1 MTSAQ
6 PKAVLY
12 TFDGSVWGSAPR
24 LALVEKGYAD
34 QDLEIKIVDLAKG
47 ENFSPS
53 YLRINAKGTVPSLV
67 VPILE
72 TTSAEV
78 DTKFRAL
85 TDSKPILEFLDKS
98 RSQPILDSKGEGLA
112 GAPAPVLAPATIE
125 GKALSDEI
133 IKLVHAD
140 TANPNKLFLG
150 ARSVEELQKQ
160 KQGFVFDFV
169 KNSTGALQNYQREI
183 ESASTAT
190 ADGSSNPR
198 SSATVES
205 LKKWY
210 SDKLA
215 SQSVLRAAYLD
226 NDASAAET
234 LVQETR
240 ALWHGIATAVDALES
255 RIKGPLALGDQ
266 ISLADLHIVPW
277 LARVLTV
284 CRGYAEGASVADD
297 IDALDAAL
305 KSQGLSGHKTAAAGV
320 GPKLRE
326 FWATMKQRPSFQ
338 AVYGAGL
345 H

>member
-1 MTSAQ
+1 MTSQ
-6 PKAVLY
+6 PPKAVLY

-24 LALVEKGYAD
+24 LALIEKGYAPE
-34 QDLEIKIVDLAKG
+34 DLEIKIVDLTKG
-47 ENFSPS
+47 ENFAPS

-112 GAPAPVLAPATIE
+112 AAPAPVLAPATIE

-133 IKLVHAD
+133 IKLVHD
-140 TANPNKLFLG
+140 DKANPNDLLKG
-150 ARSVEELQKQ
+150 ARSIEELQKQ
-160 KQGFVFDFV
+160 RKGPIFAFV
-169 KNSTGALQNYQREI
+169 KQTTEALLRYQGEL
-183 ESASTAT
+183 EHASTST
-190 ADGSSNPR
+190 FDGSSNPR

-210 SDKLA
+210 AAKLA
-215 SQSVLRAAYLD
+215 SQAVVRAAYLD
-226 NDASAAET
+226 KDDEAART
-234 LVQETR
+234 LVDQTIG
-240 ALWHGIATAVDALES
+240 LWQGVAEVLQSLEAK
-255 RIKGPLALGDQ
+255 IKGPLALGDQ

-277 LARVLTV
+277 LARVLKVATV
-284 CRGYAEGASVADD
+284 YPEGQGKEPVEALESVLKASF
-297 IDALDAAL
+297 LE
-305 KSQGLSGHKTAAAGV
+305 GHKEAQGGA
-320 GPKLRE
+320 GPKVRE
-326 FWATMKQRPSFQ
+326 FWATILQRPSFQ